1 MNGTVNGF
9 DIEIH
14 RLSIV
19 NSKSNRGE
27 QQEQLKKEMLLLSS
41 FVICQDLL
49 SKGQNDIRELQS
61 FAAQL
66 RGKGQL
72 DGPLR
77 WMSSMAASFLLTQS
91 MALQPAH
98 AGDAV
103 NYSDFMESVNMTGD
117 WTVEFLIF

>member
-1 MNGTVNGF
+1 
-9 DIEIH
+9 
-14 RLSIV
+14 
-19 NSKSNRGE
+19 
-27 QQEQLKKEMLLLSS
+27 MLLLSS

-49 SKGQNDIRELQS
+49 SKGQSDIRELQS

-72 DGPLR
+72 EGPLR
-77 WMSSMAASFLLTQS
+77 WMASMAASFLLTQS